1 MEIDEINED
10 ILNDINKNIQNDS
23 SNIKSLKGFEIICE
37 SMVYKILDIFG
48 KNSLLSMLYQTGS
61 GPGEVIAKRIKEKY
75 NKEEFGIF
83 EALEILMTELKDF
96 YSIQIREVQLN
107 SDQTRVVIENFC
119 FLREASKRREKLQP
133 GKAFC
138 RVNKG
143 YFETAFRKL
152 LGNKVKKIEINFLQ
166 DAPEK
171 NVCVEELIF
180 YHNTDKV

>member
-1 MEIDEINED
+1 LEIDEINED

-23 SNIKSLKGFEIICE
+23 SNVNSLKGFEIICE

-61 GPGEVIAKRIKEKY
+61 GPGEI
-75 NKEEFGIF
+75 FGIF
-83 EALEILMTELKDF
+83 EALEILMTELKEY
-96 YSIQIREVQLN
+96 YSMQIREVQLN

-119 FLREASKRREKLQP
+119 FLRESSKRREKLQP

-152 LGNKVKKIEINFLQ
+152 LGNKIKKIEINFLH
-166 DAPEK
+166 DDPEK

-180 YHNTDKV
+180 YHNADKV

>member
-1 MEIDEINED
+1 MEIEEINED
-10 ILNDINKNIQNDS
+10 ILNNINKNIQNDS

-61 GPGEVIAKRIKEKY
+61 GPGEIIAKRIKEKH

-83 EALEILMTELKDF
+83 EALEILMTELKDY

-119 FLREASKRREKLQP
+119 FLREPMKHREKLQP

-152 LGNKVKKIEINFLQ
+152 LGNKVKKIEINFLY
-166 DAPEK
+166 DDTEK
-171 NVCVEELIF
+171 NVCVEEMIF
-180 YHNTDKV
+180 YHNSDKE

>member
-1 MEIDEINED
+1 LEIEINED

-23 SNIKSLKGFEIICE
+23 SNLKSLKGFEIICE

-61 GPGEVIAKRIKEKY
+61 GPGEIIAKRIKEKH
-75 NKEEFGIF
+75 NTEEFGIF
-83 EALEILMTELKDF
+83 EALEILMTELREF
-96 YSIQIREVQLN
+96 YSMQIKEVQLN

-119 FLREASKRREKLQP
+119 FLRESSKHREKLQP

-143 YFETAFRKL
+143 YFETAFRNL
-152 LGNKVKKIEINFLQ
+152 LGNKVKKIEINFLHD
-166 DAPEK
+166 DAEK

-180 YHNTDKV
+180 YHNSDKE

>member
-1 MEIDEINED
+1 MVIDEINED
-10 ILNDINKNIQNDS
+10 ILNNINKNIKNDI
-23 SNIKSLKGFEIICE
+23 SNVNSLKGFEVISE
-37 SMVYKILDIFG
+37 SLVYKILDIFG
-48 KNSLLSMLYQTGS
+48 KNSLLSMLYQIGS
-61 GPGEVIAKRIKEKY
+61 GPGEIIAKRIKEKH

-83 EALEILMTELKDF
+83 EALEILMTELKEF

-107 SDQTRVVIENFC
+107 SEQTRIVIENFC
-119 FLREASKRREKLQP
+119 FLREPMKHREKLQP

-166 DAPEK
+166 DDLEK
-171 NVCVEELIF
+171 NMCVEELIF
-180 YHNTDKV
+180 FHNSDKV

>member
-10 ILNDINKNIQNDS
+10 ILNDINKNIRNDN
-23 SNIKSLKGFEIICE
+23 SNVKSLKGFEIICE

-61 GPGEVIAKRIKEKY
+61 GPGEIIAKRIKKKY

-83 EALEILMTELKDF
+83 EALEILMTELKDY

-107 SDQTRVVIENFC
+107 SDQIRVIIENFC
-119 FLREASKRREKLQP
+119 FLREQIKHREKLQP

-152 LGNKVKKIEINFLQ
+152 LGNKVKKI
-166 DAPEK
+166 
-171 NVCVEELIF
+171 
-180 YHNTDKV
+180 

>member
-10 ILNDINKNIQNDS
+10 ILNDINKKIQNDI
-23 SNIKSLKGFEIICE
+23 SNINSLKGFEIISE

-61 GPGEVIAKRIKEKY
+61 GPGEIIAKRIKEKH

-83 EALEILMTELKDF
+83 EAIEILMTELKDF
-96 YSIQIREVQLN
+96 YSMQIREVQLN
-107 SDQTRVVIENFC
+107 SDQTRVIIENFC
-119 FLREASKRREKLQP
+119 FLREPMKHREKLQP

-152 LGNKVKKIEINFLQ
+152 LGNKVKKIEINFLH
-166 DAPEK
+166 DDPEK

-180 YHNTDKV
+180 YHNSDIV

>member
-1 MEIDEINED
+1 METEEINEE
-10 ILNDINKNIQNDS
+10 ILNDINKNIQNES

-61 GPGEVIAKRIKEKY
+61 GPGEIIAKRIKEKH

-83 EALEILMTELKDF
+83 EALEILLTELKDF

-107 SDQTRVVIENFC
+107 PDQTRVIIENFC
-119 FLREASKRREKLQP
+119 FLREPMKHREKLQP

-166 DAPEK
+166 DDPEK

-180 YHNTDKV
+180 YHNSDKI